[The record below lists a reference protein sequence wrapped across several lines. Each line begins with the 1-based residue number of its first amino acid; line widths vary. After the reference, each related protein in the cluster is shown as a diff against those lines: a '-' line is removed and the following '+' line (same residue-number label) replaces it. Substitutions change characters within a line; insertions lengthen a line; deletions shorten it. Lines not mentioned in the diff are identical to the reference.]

1 MMKGKYPYAEA
12 LVAALSLRAK
22 LQPYCD
28 RIEVAGS
35 IRRRCEMVGDIE
47 LVGIPTMRIEQGL
60 FGPVGKGVSLL
71 DEHLEKYP
79 EIYRQVRAGDRL
91 KELRFEG
98 YQVDL
103 FLTTPEQWGV
113 IFTLRT
119 GSADFS
125 KWLVTDRQ
133 KGGGRMSC
141 RYVNEG
147 RVWRL
152 VEQEA
157 PFASPVREP
166 METPEERDVFE
177 ALGVDW
183 VPLELRHRGY
193 WSKTHGF
200 DTPLRRPDPT
210 PATPS
215 GTGGASASETDEEKA
230 RDYV

>member
-1 MMKGKYPYAEA
+1 MKGKYPYAEA

-60 FGPVGKGVSLL
+60 FGPVGKGVSIL
-71 DEHLEKYP
+71 DEHLAKFP
-79 EIYRQVRAGDRL
+79 EIYQQVRAGERL
-91 KELRFEG
+91 KELHFEG

-125 KWLVTDRQ
+125 KWLVTSRL
-133 KGGGRMSC
+133 KGGGRMDC
-141 RYVNEG
+141 RTVNDG

-157 PFASPVREP
+157 PFAAPIREP

-177 ALGVDW
+177 ALGMDW
-183 VPLELRHRGY
+183 VPPEKRDRGY
-193 WSKTHGF
+193 WSRTHLPNS
-200 DTPLRRPDPT
+200 PLQAGR
-210 PATPS
+210 
-215 GTGGASASETDEEKA
+215 GEEGKA